1 MSAVGVSGA
10 LTELREALLPVRLPL
25 PLPDAADRARLAGDI
40 RHQLDDY
47 ILPRLADI
55 EAPVLAVVGG
65 STGAGKS
72 TIVNTLIGRV
82 VSTPGV
88 IRPTTR
94 SPVLVHHPDDA
105 HWFDTERILPGLIR
119 SRVSS
124 GDAKSLQLVAEPTLP
139 RGLALLDAPDVDS
152 VVASNRRLAAQLL
165 QAADLWLFTTS
176 AARYADAVPWD
187 FLHSA
192 VDRHA
197 AVAVVLNRVPP
208 GAMSQVPAH
217 LGQLMTERGLAEAPL
232 FAVPETPPDAEG
244 LLPDA
249 AVAPIRTWLATLAA
263 DQASRQRVVLQTL
276 DGAIGAVASRAPL
289 IAAALDEQSEALDRL
304 RSDADRSFA
313 EAVRAIGVQSADGTL
328 LRGEVLS
335 RWHEFVGT
343 GDVMRALDE
352 KVSWLRDRVWG
363 SIKGTPPE
371 AKHVGVAVEAGLEA
385 LVRDEADAAAERAEA
400 AWQATPAGREVLRRL
415 AASGIDLAR
424 VSPEFP
430 AQAARAIRDWQGDV
444 MELVAGEGM
453 GKRSRARFLALGVN
467 GASVALMVAVFAH
480 TGGLTGAEVGIAGGS
495 SVIAQRLLESVF
507 GDEAIR
513 RLAERAK
520 SDLDARISGL
530 LAAELARY
538 DDALTGLAPDGSV
551 AGRIRRAAS
560 LVEEARISGY
570 ASPTA
575 IEGPASGALEAS
587 GGTRVN
593 QVTAAADADVV
604 EAELVDR
611 AQPER
616 RAEDRR

>member
-538 DDALTGLAPDGSV
+538 DDALTGLAPEGSV

-575 IEGPASGALEAS
+575 IEGPASATLQAS

-593 QVTAAADADVV
+593 QVTAAVDADIVQ
-604 EAELVDR
+604 AELVHRPEPDR
-611 AQPER
+611 QPG
-616 RAEDRR
+616 DRL